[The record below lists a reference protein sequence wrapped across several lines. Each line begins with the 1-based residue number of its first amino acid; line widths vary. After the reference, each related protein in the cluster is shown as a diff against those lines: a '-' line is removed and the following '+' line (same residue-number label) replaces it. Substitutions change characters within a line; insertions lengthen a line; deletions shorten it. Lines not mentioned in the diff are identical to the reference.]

1 MATYNGAAYIQEQ
14 LDSFLA
20 QTRLPDEV
28 IVSDDG
34 SVDATVDFLY
44 AFRERAPF
52 KVQVLVN
59 DHNLG
64 YAQNFSQALA
74 HCSGDIVF
82 LSDQDDV
89 WLPNKIERMLD
100 RFAHKPKLQLL
111 IHDLAFCKADLTLIG
126 QTKIERM
133 RDVFDL
139 EQQYVVGMATAVRRE
154 FLQLCLP
161 VPQRKGVSHDM
172 WLHRCAAAVEA
183 KGIMHDVLALYRR
196 HASNATSTGDLN
208 VDFVTTPDHFKKGG
222 RAIMFRPT
230 KLSEVRL
237 PDLYE
242 WLQDKRQAFIDSGIA
257 SAQRIDAVIA
267 QERDRDESLTA
278 RAQLLAMH
286 RIRRVVPVFL
296 LLMRGGYKYFNG
308 WKSAIKDIL
317 LN

>member
-1 MATYNGAAYIQEQ
+1 MATFNGAEFLEEQ
-14 LDSFLA
+14 LQSFLA
-20 QTRLPDEV
+20 QTRLPNEL
-28 IVSDDG
+28 IVCDDG
-34 SVDATVDFLY
+34 SSDATVDLLH
-44 AFRERAPF
+44 AFRDRAPF

-59 DHNLG
+59 EKNLG
-64 YAQNFSQALA
+64 YAQNFSQALV

-89 WLPNKIERMLD
+89 WLPNKIEKMLD
-100 RFAHKPKLQLL
+100 RFAHESTLQLL
-111 IHDLAFCKADLTLIG
+111 IHDLAFCKADLTPIG

-133 RDVFDL
+133 RNVFDL
-139 EQQYVVGMATAVRRE
+139 EKQYVVGMATAVRRE
-154 FLQLCLP
+154 FLQQCLP
-161 VPQRKGVSHDM
+161 VPKREGVSHDM
-172 WLHRCAAAVEA
+172 WLHRCAAALEG
-183 KGIMHDVLALYRR
+183 KGIMQDVLALYRR
-196 HASNATSTGDLN
+196 HASNATSTGELN

-222 RAIMFRPT
+222 GAIMFRPT

-242 WLQDKRQAFIDSGIA
+242 WLQNKRQAFIDSGIA

-278 RAQLLAMH
+278 RTQLLAMH
-286 RIRRVVPVFL
+286 RLRRVVPAFM

-308 WKSAIKDIL
+308 WKSAIKDVL